1 MIEYRPDHIHL
12 LASDVMGVAHWYR
25 DKLGAEIVHSLQ
37 SDGQPRVDLR
47 IGGLQIYLS
56 DGEVMKKWLG
66 GELGAARTK
75 AHLGL
80 DHFGLSV
87 DDVDAAIDDLKA
99 KGVDVTF
106 GPATI
111 RPGCRAAYIA
121 APDGVEIEIVHRD
134 LSVDFTPHSP
144 DA

>member
-12 LASDVMGVAHWYR
+12 LASDVTAVAQWYH
-25 DKLGAEIVHSLQ
+25 DKLGAQIVHSRQ
-37 SDGQPRVDLR
+37 SDGQARVDLR
-47 IGGLQIYLS
+47 IGDLQIYLS

-66 GELGAARTK
+66 GELGPVRTR

-87 DDVDAAIDDLKA
+87 DDVDAAIGDLKA
-99 KGVDVTF
+99 KGVEITF
-106 GPATI
+106 GPAQI

-121 APDGVEIEIVHRD
+121 APDGVEIEIMNRD
-134 LSVDFTPHSP
+134 LSVDFNQE
-144 DA
+144 